1 MGAALRIGSVV
12 VNVSDVPRAMA
23 FWSAVLDYEPRY
35 EPEPDWVILQPR
47 DGVGPNLSLNLGE
60 STPQAFPHLHLD
72 LYAHDQAHEVER
84 LVGLGAR
91 RVEDWPYPEEEH
103 DFVVLEDPDGNRFCV
118 IDAVPGQ
125 DDATG
130 PDGPA

>member
-23 FWSAVLDYEPRY
+23 FWAAVLDYEPRY

-60 STPQAFPHLHLD
+60 STPEAFPHLHLD
-72 LYAHDQAHEVER
+72 LYARAQAREVER

-118 IDAVPGQ
+118 IDAAPGHV
-125 DDATG
+125 DVTG